1 MSFFFKKY
9 TILNKIILENTSKKY
24 IKEWVFRDLSYTFTN
39 DNSYVIL
46 GLNGS
51 GKSTLLQVVATVL
64 TASKG
69 SVIYLTNDN
78 ILESEK
84 IYKHISIASP
94 YMELPEEF
102 TLTEVV
108 DFHLKL
114 KSFYGD
120 ISRDQ
125 FLETCY
131 LEQWKNKVVRNFSSG
146 MKQRLKLALAIITKS
161 DALFLDE
168 PSANLDRKGIAWYK
182 DLIIKYK
189 QDRIVVVCSN
199 NISDEFFF
207 CNKQINIED
216 YKNKKSG
223 N

>member
-1 MSFFFKKY
+1 M
-9 TILNKIILENTSKKY
+9 NKIVLENTSKRY
-24 IKEWVFRDLSYTFTN
+24 IKEWVFRDLSYTLTN
-39 DNSYVIL
+39 DNSYVIV
-46 GLNGS
+46 GSNGS
-51 GKSTLLQVVATVL
+51 GKSTLLQVAATVL
-64 TASKG
+64 TPSRG
-69 SVIYLTNDN
+69 SVNYFENDRAVDP
-78 ILESEK
+78 EK

-102 TLTEVV
+102 TLAEVV

-120 ISRDQ
+120 ITRDK
-125 FLETCY
+125 FLEICY
-131 LEQWKNKVVRNFSSG
+131 LDQWKNKVVRNFSSG

-168 PSANLDRKGIAWYK
+168 PSANLDKKGIDWYK
-182 DLIIKYK
+182 DLVIKYK

-199 NISDEFFF
+199 NIPDEFFF
-207 CNKQINIED
+207 CDKQINIED